1 MVSPSTKVSN
11 FGPNSICC
19 RVWRVAHELPETD
32 ETVLF
37 DEHENE
43 LLVLSATGAAVW
55 HLLDGQRTLRQVAE
69 FIAGVVPQAPGDVE
83 GEVVGFAHLLGTRGA
98 IEELRRAD

>member
-1 MVSPSTKVSN
+1 MPKL
-11 FGPNSICC
+11 GPTSICC

-37 DEHENE
+37 DEGKNE

-55 HLLDGQRTLRQVAE
+55 HLLDGERTLRQIAQ
-69 FIAGVVPQAPGDVE
+69 FIAGSLPQAPASIE
-83 GEVVGFAHLLGTRGA
+83 GEVVDFALALGTRGA
-98 IEELRRAD
+98 IEERHRAD

>member
-1 MVSPSTKVSN
+1 MPQ

-37 DEHENE
+37 DETSSE
-43 LLVLSATGAAVW
+43 LLVLSSTGAAVW
-55 HLLDGQRTLRQVAE
+55 HLLDGQRTLAQIAE
-69 FIAGVVPQAPGDVE
+69 YIAGVVPKAPVDVE
-83 GEVVGFAHLLGTRGA
+83 GEVVDFAHVLGNRGA
-98 IEELRRAD
+98 IEELRRAN